1 MNRKKYLKLANRRFL
16 EGTRYKAPIQAV
28 EAGVR
33 TLEEWTDVL
42 NQEREAQN
50 ARLHELA
57 QYKLLGN
64 AQSKKSF

>member
-1 MNRKKYLKLANRRFL
+1 MNRKNYMKLANRRFL

-42 NQEREAQN
+42 NQEREAQSD
-50 ARLHELA
+50 RLHELV
-57 QYKLLGN
+57 QYKILGN
-64 AQSKKSF
+64 AKSHKSL